1 MIRVNGKSNLGV
13 LAGMVDVREPRLFK
27 IRRCKMQKIK
37 MQKIKMQKPLGGVS
51 LR

>member
-27 IRRCKMQKIK
+27 IFCYAKVTRRRLFTVM
-37 MQKIKMQKPLGGVS
+37 M
-51 LR
+51 